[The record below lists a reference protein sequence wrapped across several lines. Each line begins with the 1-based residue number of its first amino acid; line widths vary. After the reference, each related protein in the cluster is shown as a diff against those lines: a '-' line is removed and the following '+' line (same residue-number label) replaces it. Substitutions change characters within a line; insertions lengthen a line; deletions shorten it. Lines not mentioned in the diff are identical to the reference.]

1 MRQDCVRK
9 LWSMRRQQTR
19 GIVGCKKARDR
30 LKNHVFETMTQLMK
44 KTIAVGNSSFVTLM
58 EEENYY
64 VDKTASIKAL
74 MESGH
79 AVEVIT

>member
-1 MRQDCVRK
+1 
-9 LWSMRRQQTR
+9 
-19 GIVGCKKARDR
+19 
-30 LKNHVFETMTQLMK
+30 MTQLMK